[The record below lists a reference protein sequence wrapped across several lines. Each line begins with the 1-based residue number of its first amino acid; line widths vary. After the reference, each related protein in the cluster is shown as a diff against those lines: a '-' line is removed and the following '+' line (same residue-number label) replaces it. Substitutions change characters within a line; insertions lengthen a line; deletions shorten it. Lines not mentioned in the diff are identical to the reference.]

1 MATDQLDDNSEYHFY
16 KREGEPGRPHDH
28 TSEITVL
35 AGEADATDGI
45 EISSR
50 PLGPGLPQGVMV
62 AMNSSAQNF
71 LVFRWQ
77 DIATAAKPNLKL
89 NTAR

>member
-1 MATDQLDDNSEYHFY
+1 MVESDLHTEELIRGLERTVALDDII
-16 KREGEPGRPHDH
+16 RR
-28 TSEITVL
+28 T
-35 AGEADATDGI
+35 AARTDSKDTPI

-77 DIATAAKPNLKL
+77 DVATAVKPNLKL
-89 NTAR
+89 NTSR

>member
-1 MATDQLDDNSEYHFY
+1 
-16 KREGEPGRPHDH
+16 
-28 TSEITVL
+28 VL

-50 PLGPGLPQGVMV
+50 SLGPGLPSGVMV
-62 AMNSSAQNF
+62 AMNSSPQNF

-77 DIATAAKPNLKL
+77 DVATAVKPNLKL
-89 NTAR
+89 NTLGLGDASRSEPHGR